1 MFLIVEVRDNESV
14 ESAIKRFKKEVEKD
28 GILTAEKKHRFYEK
42 PSETRKRKKA
52 VVKRKI
58 EKKVRKMKQ
67 MERYA

>member
-1 MFLIVEVRDNESV
+1 MLLVEVRDGESV
-14 ESAIKRFKKEVEKD
+14 EGAIKRFKKEVEKD

-52 VVKRKI
+52 VVQRKI

>member
-1 MFLIVEVRDNESV
+1 MLLVEVRDGESV
-14 ESAIKRFKKEVEKD
+14 EGAIKRFKKEVEKD

-42 PSETRKRKKA
+42 PSETRKKKKA
-52 VVKRKI
+52 VVQRKI

>member
-1 MFLIVEVRDNESV
+1 MLVVEIREGETV

-52 VVKRKI
+52 VVQRKI
-58 EKKVRKMKQ
+58 EKKVRKMKL

>member
-1 MFLIVEVRDNESV
+1 MLLVEVREGEAV

-52 VVKRKI
+52 VVQRKI

>member
-1 MFLIVEVRDNESV
+1 MLLVEVRDGEAV

-52 VVKRKI
+52 VVQRKI

>member
-1 MFLIVEVRDNESV
+1 MLFVEVRDGESI

-52 VVKRKI
+52 VVQRKI

-67 MERYA
+67 MERYT

>member
-1 MFLIVEVRDNESV
+1 MLLVEVREGETA

-52 VVKRKI
+52 VVQRKI

-67 MERYA
+67 MERYS

>member
-1 MFLIVEVRDNESV
+1 MLIVEIREGETV

-52 VVKRKI
+52 VVH
-58 EKKVRKMKQ
+58 RKMKL

>member
-1 MFLIVEVRDNESV
+1 MLLVEIREGETV

-52 VVKRKI
+52 VVQRKI
-58 EKKVRKMKQ
+58 EKKVRKMKL

>member
-1 MFLIVEVRDNESV
+1 MLFVEVRDGETV

-52 VVKRKI
+52 VVQRKI
-58 EKKVRKMKQ
+58 EKKVRKMKL

>member
-1 MFLIVEVRDNESV
+1 MLLVEIREGETT

-52 VVKRKI
+52 VVQRKI

>member
-1 MFLIVEVRDNESV
+1 MLLIEVREGESV
-14 ESAIKRFKKEVEKD
+14 EGAIKRFKKEVEKD

-52 VVKRKI
+52 VVQRKI